1 MSESSIVVAAVSA
14 AVKYIKTDLGSRY
27 GLEKEAHC
35 TIRGEGVG
43 IGSASAGPL
52 RIESE
57 KGGNRVRLTASPFA
71 ADTGYWNGPNVIPD
85 NLGDGSLE
93 ASLWHDLIWTFCD
106 ELAAQLG
113 MTRAQLLA
121 WSNGVL
127 AAAWRGYG
135 KRKYGRSEASGRRR
149 GWLAYNVCRI
159 GAWIKALWLK
169 LCCMALATALLAGCD
184 GCATPPDWEVESA
197 SDIEVLYAATALP
210 RPCHAAATDE
220 VLRHG

>member
-1 MSESSIVVAAVSA
+1 MQFKTVAKVTIA
-14 AVKYIKTDLGSRY
+14 ALRYVRDDLTAKY
-27 GLEKEAHC
+27 GLETEARC
-35 TIRGEGVG
+35 VIRGPGIGVG
-43 IGSASAGPL
+43 NASAGPL
-52 RIESE
+52 TIESE
-57 KGGNRVRLTASPFA
+57 KGGERVVLSAAPFPASS
-71 ADTGYWNGPNVIPD
+71 GEWNGPNVIPD
-85 NLGDGSLE
+85 DLRDGSLE
-93 ASLWHDLIWTFCD
+93 ASLWHDLIWGHAA
-106 ELAAQLG
+106 ELSGQLG
-113 MTRAQLLA
+113 MSTADLLE
-121 WSNGVL
+121 WSNGIL

-197 SDIEVLYAATALP
+197 SEVEVLYAATALP

>member
-1 MSESSIVVAAVSA
+1 MDAVCHITINAVLRYVRDDLSA
-14 AVKYIKTDLGSRY
+14 RY

-135 KRKYGRSEASGRRR
+135 ARRGRSPRILPYLG
-149 GWLAYNVCRI
+149 YNVCRI

-210 RPCHAAATDE
+210 CPCHAAATDE

>member
-1 MSESSIVVAAVSA
+1 MSDSSIVVAAVSA
-14 AVKYIKTDLGSRY
+14 AVKYIKTDLGRRY

-135 KRKYGRSEASGRRR
+135 ARRGRSPRILPYLG
-149 GWLAYNVCRI
+149 YNLCRF
-159 GAWIKALWLK
+159 GAWLK
-169 LCCMALATALLAGCD
+169 DRIFKFFCIGVATLFLTGCT
-184 GCATPPDWEVESA
+184 GCETPPPWELGDAGEV
-197 SDIEVLYAATALP
+197 DVLYASARATLQ
-210 RPCHAAATDE
+210 E
-220 VLRHG
+220 VPGHG